1 MQNIIVAFAKEADAK
16 NFRSILVRKGFDVAA
31 TCTSGAQALSAME
44 DLGNGVVICGYRLS
58 DMIYNEL
65 SANLPSYFQML
76 LISSPNKVDGSL
88 LPENVIYL
96 ETPLKTEDMVASLNM
111 MLERVSIRRKKAR
124 QVNRE
129 RSQEEQETIRKAKE
143 LLMERHKMTEPE
155 AHKYLQKCSMDS
167 GTGIVET
174 AEMITSLTSI

>member
-76 LISSPNKVDGSL
+76 LIASPSKVDGSS

-96 ETPLKTEDMVASLNM
+96 ETPLKTEDMIASLNM
-111 MLERVSIRRKKAR
+111 MLERVSTRRKKAR
-124 QVNRE
+124 QPGKE
-129 RSQEEQETIRKAKE
+129 RSSEEQETIRKAKE

-174 AEMITSLTSI
+174 AEMIISLTSV

>member
-1 MQNIIVAFAKEADAK
+1 MHHSKTDPHSSDCQKIPTKNQKLPYGSHPAD
-16 NFRSILVRKGFDVAA
+16 L
-31 TCTSGAQALSAME
+31 C
-44 DLGNGVVICGYRLS
+44 S
-58 DMIYNEL
+58 DPEYQI
-65 SANLPSYFQML
+65 QML

-174 AEMITSLTSI
+174 AEMIISLTSV